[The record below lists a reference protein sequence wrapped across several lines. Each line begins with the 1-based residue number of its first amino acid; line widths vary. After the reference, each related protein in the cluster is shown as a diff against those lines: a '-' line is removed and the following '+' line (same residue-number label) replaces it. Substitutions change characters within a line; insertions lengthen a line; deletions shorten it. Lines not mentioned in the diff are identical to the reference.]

1 MTQPVIVVYL
11 YRQGKYKLSVREL
24 MGEAHLQIHR

>member
-11 YRQGKYKLSVREL
+11 YRQGKHKFSVKKL
-24 MGEAHLQIHR
+24 MGEAHLQTY